1 MRKFLHND
9 KKNIDSAIINTARRK
24 NLPPALVEKD
34 FYSEKLIPIV
44 KRDLASE
51 VEIEFDITLNEEELA
66 IYIKYPSSFHNGYV
80 KD

>member
-34 FYSEKLIPIV
+34 FYV
-44 KRDLASE
+44 C
-51 VEIEFDITLNEEELA
+51 
-66 IYIKYPSSFHNGYV
+66 YILDYFF
-80 KD
+80 